1 MAGIASIFILSGSKG
16 ASREAR
22 GESDIVSTGLP
33 VVCISTKEEKQI
45 DSKEN
50 WTEAK
55 VSIDGGKDYESLPEC
70 EAKIRG
76 RGNSSW
82 NWPKKPFTLKFKY
95 GTEVLGMP
103 KQKHWTLLA
112 NYMDR
117 TLMRN
122 AIAFDC
128 GQATSLD
135 WTPHYRFCELVLNG
149 KHLGNY
155 LLVEQIRAD
164 KNRVDVEK
172 GGFLLET
179 DFHFDNEYQW
189 YSTHFTP
196 LASSYTAPSPLS
208 QLIMRTSG
216 LGTPFSIKYPDPDKL
231 NSVKA
236 NEIKDYI
243 NVAEQ
248 TLYGES
254 YLDPYKGYRQYY
266 DLQSFVDYWL
276 VYELMINREP
286 LNPGSLYIH
295 KKSGGKL
302 EAGPIWDFDWGTLC
316 YNATPQAE
324 GNLFLTESVWYSRM
338 TTDPEFRKLA
348 KKRWKELRPEFVAIE
363 KNFGK
368 YEKYL
373 SASARENFK
382 IWNPDGDALKN
393 SVFLINGDGNLS
405 FGEAVDKARTIYVDR
420 IQTIDLCLS
429 EW

>member
-1 MAGIASIFILSGSKG
+1 MEICGMLAIMAVIASILILS
-16 ASREAR
+16 AP
-22 GESDIVSTGLP
+22 TGLP
-33 VVCISTKEEKQI
+33 VISISTKGEKPI
-45 DSKEN
+45 DSKET
-50 WTEAK
+50 WIEAE
-55 VSIDGGKDYESLPEC
+55 VSIDGGKEYESLPVL

-82 NWPKKPFTLKFKY
+82 NWPKKPYTLKFKC

-103 KQKHWTLLA
+103 RQKHWTLLA

-149 KHLGNY
+149 RHMGNY

-179 DFHFDNEYQW
+179 DFHFDNKFQW

-196 LASSYTAPSPLS
+196 LAPSFMAPSPLS

-216 LGTPFSIKYPDPDKL
+216 LGTPFSIRYPEQDKL
-231 NSVKA
+231 TPAKA
-236 NEIKDYI
+236 NEII
-243 NVAEQ
+243 SCISIAEQ
-248 TLYGES
+248 ALYGEN
-254 YLDPYKGYRQYY
+254 YLDPETGYRQYY
-266 DLQSFVDYWL
+266 DLQSFADYWL
-276 VYELMINREP
+276 IYELMINREP
-286 LNPGSLYIH
+286 KNPGSLYIH
-295 KKSGGKL
+295 QKSDGKL
-302 EAGPIWDFDWGTLC
+302 YAGPIWDFDWGTLS
-316 YNATPQAE
+316 YTATPEAE

-338 TTDPEFRKLA
+338 TADPEFRRLA
-348 KKRWKELRPEFVAIE
+348 KKRWKELRPKFVAIE
-363 KNFGK
+363 KNFDK

-373 SASARENFK
+373 AASAGENFE
-382 IWNPDGDALKN
+382 IWNPDGDAFKN

-405 FGEAVDKARTIYVDR
+405 FSEAVDKAKTIYIDR
-420 IQTIDLCLS
+420 IQTIDMCLNT
-429 EW
+429 W